1 MKFDIYVTFP
11 IRFQSTFSVRN
22 YLFFQYVFFIFLPHL
37 TSIVLF
43 LINYSPQYV
52 FWSYFFILHQFTIS
66 IIQSVLFFKIEIW
79 KLNLNSECVVV
90 PRVTC
95 VETILCVPI
104 QKTFLNSVRVS
115 STIFSRRTPN
125 LRDSKRL
132 SLIYLL
138 PFFLKYLKTY
148 LFVHVRAEVSKVK
161 KFSKFKMTNI

>member
-22 YLFFQYVFFIFLPHL
+22 YLFFQYVCFIFLPHL

-79 KLNLNSECVVV
+79 KLNLNSECV
-90 PRVTC
+90 RVCRCTQSHVC
-95 VETILCVPI
+95 RDH
-104 QKTFLNSVRVS
+104 FVRA
-115 STIFSRRTPN
+115 
-125 LRDSKRL
+125 DSKNV
-132 SLIYLL
+132 SK
-138 PFFLKYLKTY
+138 FCAF
-148 LFVHVRAEVSKVK
+148 FVHNICLMDPKFAWFK
-161 KFSKFKMTNI
+161 KIVLHLFASKFFEIFKNIFIRSRPCWNFKG